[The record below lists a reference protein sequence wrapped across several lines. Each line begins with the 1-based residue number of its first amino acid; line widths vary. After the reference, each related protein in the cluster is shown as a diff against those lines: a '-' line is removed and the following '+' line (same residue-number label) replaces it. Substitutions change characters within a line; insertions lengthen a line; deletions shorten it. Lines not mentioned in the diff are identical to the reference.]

1 MSVRPHERARF
12 RTDSTMKPRTF
23 RPRRDERHT
32 LPETDER

>member
-1 MSVRPHERARF
+1 MIVHPREVARS
-12 RTDSTMKPRTF
+12 RTDGTMKPHTF

>member
-1 MSVRPHERARF
+1 MSVHPREQVSF
-12 RTDSTMKPRTF
+12 RTVRTMKPRTF